1 MSTQAERLTSDVRT
15 LSPVQSR
22 AKADTRIGWIDVAR
36 GIGIILVIAGHAAGG
51 IIDGPGGQSMPWLRY
66 AFLALYTFHMPVFF
80 FLAGLFVVERLERGT
95 AAFLKA
101 ILITIVYPY
110 FLWSIIQF
118 SLIYAS
124 GSLVN
129 HPVET
134 YWATII
140 ALPWRTVSQ
149 FWFLHALFLVHLL
162 GLAAWRT
169 GGRAA
174 VLVAAVAVKLIAMF
188 VPSTPALSLAAG
200 NAPYY
205 ALGLAIGW
213 QKASAIFDTM
223 SDRLRIGTG
232 LCAVLAIIL
241 LCSEADQLQ
250 HMLRVET
257 ASSSGIAR
265 IAWMPAMLPATL
277 LGGATLLIIA
287 SALAQSGGRISQL
300 LERIGKLSMPIFLVH
315 ILFIAGTRIVATH
328 IFHIA
333 GAPLLPLL
341 VVIGV
346 GGPLLVKAATDRIG
360 ASKSLGLR

>member
-22 AKADTRIGWIDVAR
+22 AKADTRIGWIDLAR
-36 GIGIILVIAGHAAGG
+36 GIGIILVVAGHAAGG

-140 ALPWRTVSQ
+140 ALP
-149 FWFLHALFLVHLL
+149 
-162 GLAAWRT
+162 
-169 GGRAA
+169 
-174 VLVAAVAVKLIAMF
+174 
-188 VPSTPALSLAAG
+188 
-200 NAPYY
+200 
-205 ALGLAIGW
+205 
-213 QKASAIFDTM
+213 
-223 SDRLRIGTG
+223 
-232 LCAVLAIIL
+232 
-241 LCSEADQLQ
+241 
-250 HMLRVET
+250 
-257 ASSSGIAR
+257 
-265 IAWMPAMLPATL
+265 
-277 LGGATLLIIA
+277 
-287 SALAQSGGRISQL
+287 
-300 LERIGKLSMPIFLVH
+300 
-315 ILFIAGTRIVATH
+315 
-328 IFHIA
+328 
-333 GAPLLPLL
+333 
-341 VVIGV
+341 
-346 GGPLLVKAATDRIG
+346 
-360 ASKSLGLR
+360 